1 MVWAGLRSSLCAY
14 CARDGRSASYI
25 CCLWSNCTGQGDS
38 SIRSS
43 LRIPEIGP
51 HFSRINT
58 ELSHAVAQ
66 CASFHTQSGCCSLG
80 TTHPPFGLLENVHNF
95 LLLFEITDNLRRVNS
110 AVWLVG

>member
-1 MVWAGLRSSLCAY
+1 MSTRISLALRI
-14 CARDGRSASYI
+14 ARGPPAPPTQQFLLQTCLAS
-25 CCLWSNCTGQGDS
+25 DS

-66 CASFHTQSGCCSLG
+66 CASFHTQSGRCSIG
-80 TTHPPFGLLENVHNF
+80 TTHSPFGLLENVHNF
-95 LLLFEITDNLRRVNS
+95 LLLFEITDNFRRIYR
-110 AVWLVG
+110 AVRLVR

>member
-1 MVWAGLRSSLCAY
+1 MWSRSFTGTANVTV
-14 CARDGRSASYI
+14 SASNMSGL
-25 CCLWSNCTGQGDS
+25 CDS

-66 CASFHTQSGCCSLG
+66 CASFHTQSGRCSIG
-80 TTHPPFGLLENVHNF
+80 TTHSPFGLLENVHNF
-95 LLLFEITDNLRRVNS
+95 FLLFEITDNFRRIYR
-110 AVWLVG
+110 AVRLVG